1 MFPTVSV
8 QSRGWIC
15 WLTAPVQCAIHLL
28 PPVGRDAQLHPC
40 SPMPAGSRFAVLNV
54 FDILP
59 PLQLLLYERNWL
71 NRWKM
76 TVLHEGEG
84 SITNIKWRANL
95 IAWANNMVSMQ
106 PVSGQFAKYY
116 VSLKIKIK
124 ISYLISFRGLKS
136 MISVRNSASQMCCG
150 TMCI

>member
-1 MFPTVSV
+1 MRTFPTVSV
-8 QSRGWIC
+8 KSRGWIF
-15 WLTAPVQCAIHLL
+15 WKPMTAPVQCAIHLL
-28 PPVGRDAQLHPC
+28 PSVGQAAQLHPC
-40 SPMPAGSRFAVLNV
+40 SSVPASYRCTVLTV

-95 IAWANNMVSMQ
+95 IAWANNVVSVQ
-106 PVSGQFAKYY
+106 HVNG
-116 VSLKIKIK
+116 
-124 ISYLISFRGLKS
+124 
-136 MISVRNSASQMCCG
+136 
-150 TMCI
+150 